1 MRSRPSKMQAI
12 EPNGVALAL
21 FAATFAAC
29 CLSFFTLTGMFPAQ
43 TRPLPVAGRL
53 GNLLVLLNLA
63 LLAMLLIGVALFAHE
78 TLRWTSVVVAGG
90 LIFLFVPSIF
100 EIIPNGWRDS
110 RGGLALLV
118 GLQLASL
125 ALLVAPLQQLSA
137 L

>member
-1 MRSRPSKMQAI
+1 MLGEI

-21 FAATFAAC
+21 FAATFVAC
-29 CLSFFTLTGMFPAQ
+29 CLSFFTLTGMFPARA
-43 TRPLPVAGRL
+43 RPLPVAGHI
-53 GNLLVLLNLA
+53 GNLLVLFNLA

-118 GLQLASL
+118 ALQLASL
-125 ALLVAPLQQLSA
+125 ALLAAPLQRLST